1 MISFVLNNI
10 TAMGSAQ
17 VLENGDTKQN
27 CLLETKI
34 EGIVTQNKII
44 NDVVEFTVPNS
55 VMAGSP
61 TPTVAGWEYIANILA
76 PEWVAINYAQLP

>member
-55 VMAGSP
+55 VMAGST
-61 TPTVAGWEYIANILA
+61 TPTVAGWEYIVNTLA

>member
-27 CLLETKI
+27 CLLEVLIDGI
-34 EGIVTQNKII
+34 ELKNQLI
-44 NDVVEFTVPNS
+44 NNVVEFTIPNS
-55 VMAGSP
+55 IMAGSP
-61 TPTVAGWEYIANILA
+61 TPTISGWEYIKNVLA
-76 PEWVAINYAQLP
+76 PEWILNNFKEI